1 MLACYQIN
9 IVKGY
14 PMNKRKSLADALA
27 TAAYPSTATAKEP
40 DETATTELAP
50 APQPNKKTIPPAR
63 EGKKAIVGYFDP
75 SVSRQLR
82 EIALA
87 EGKTLQ
93 GILREALND
102 FFAKR
107 GKSTIA

>member
-1 MLACYQIN
+1 MTT
-9 IVKGY
+9 
-14 PMNKRKSLADALA
+14 KRKSLADALT
-27 TAAYPSTATAKEP
+27 TAAYPTSATRPEESAEVTTKE
-40 DETATTELAP
+40 AAP
-50 APQPNKKTIPPAR
+50 ATEPRQKTTPPAR

-102 FFAKR
+102 FFAKK

>member
-1 MLACYQIN
+1 MT
-9 IVKGY
+9 
-14 PMNKRKSLADALA
+14 KRKSLADAIQS
-27 TAAYPSTATAKEP
+27 AAYPSTATAEEPAETKEQKP
-40 DETATTELAP
+40 AAVAPKITKTT
-50 APQPNKKTIPPAR
+50 PPAR

-93 GILREALND
+93 GLLREALND
-102 FFAKR
+102 LFVKR

>member
-1 MLACYQIN
+1 
-9 IVKGY
+9 
-14 PMNKRKSLADALA
+14 MNKRKSLADALN
-27 TAAYPSTATAKEP
+27 TAAYPNATKTEETPLETAP
-40 DETATTELAP
+40 PETATIAP
-50 APQPNKKTIPPAR
+50 RNTKTPPAR

-93 GILREALND
+93 GILQEALND

>member
-1 MLACYQIN
+1 
-9 IVKGY
+9 
-14 PMNKRKSLADALA
+14 MNKRKSLADAL
-27 TAAYPSTATAKEP
+27 TNAAYPTSTPNPEEAAKAATPEP
-40 DETATTELAP
+40 AP
-50 APQPNKKTIPPAR
+50 APQPNKKTPPPAR

>member
-1 MLACYQIN
+1 
-9 IVKGY
+9 
-14 PMNKRKSLADALA
+14 MNKRKSLADALN
-27 TAAYPSTATAKEP
+27 TAAYPSTAQAEEP
-40 DETATTELAP
+40 AETAPPDP
-50 APQPNKKTIPPAR
+50 APVAPRSTKTTTPAR
-63 EGKKAIVGYFDP
+63 EGKKAVVGYFDP

>member
-1 MLACYQIN
+1 MT
-9 IVKGY
+9 
-14 PMNKRKSLADALA
+14 KRKSLADALN
-27 TAAYPSTATAKEP
+27 TAAYPNNATEKPA
-40 DETATTELAP
+40 ETATPEPVP
-50 APQPNKKTIPPAR
+50 APQSSKKTIAPAR

-102 FFAKR
+102 FFVKR

>member
-1 MLACYQIN
+1 
-9 IVKGY
+9 
-14 PMNKRKSLADALA
+14 MNKRKSLADALN
-27 TAAYPSTATAKEP
+27 TAAYPNTPQAEEPAKTTAPDIATIAPKSARTTA
-40 DETATTELAP
+40 
-50 APQPNKKTIPPAR
+50 PAR
-63 EGKKAIVGYFDP
+63 EGKKAVVGYFDP

>member
-1 MLACYQIN
+1 MT
-9 IVKGY
+9 
-14 PMNKRKSLADALA
+14 KRKSLADALNSAANPSALITEEHLETTAPNSA
-27 TAAYPSTATAKEP
+27 TIATKGTRTTA
-40 DETATTELAP
+40 
-50 APQPNKKTIPPAR
+50 PAR
-63 EGKKAIVGYFDP
+63 EGKKAVVGYFDP

-93 GILREALND
+93 GLLREALND
-102 FFAKR
+102 LFVKR

>member
-1 MLACYQIN
+1 MT
-9 IVKGY
+9 
-14 PMNKRKSLADALA
+14 KRKSLADALNG
-27 TAAYPSTATAKEP
+27 AANPNTPDAQEESIGTPKISAPVEQKAPSRQIKNIA
-40 DETATTELAP
+40 
-50 APQPNKKTIPPAR
+50 PAR
-63 EGKKAIVGYFDP
+63 EGKKAIAGYFDP

-93 GILREALND
+93 GVLREALND

>member
-1 MLACYQIN
+1 MS
-9 IVKGY
+9 
-14 PMNKRKSLADALA
+14 KRKSLADAIQN
-27 TAAYPSTATAKEP
+27 AAYPNTVKTEEPTATP
-40 DETATTELAP
+40 VPETPTASL
-50 APQPNKKTIPPAR
+50 KSGRTIAPAR
-63 EGKKAIVGYFDP
+63 EGKKAVVGYFDP

-93 GILREALND
+93 GLLREAIND
-102 FFAKR
+102 LFAKR

>member
-1 MLACYQIN
+1 MT
-9 IVKGY
+9 
-14 PMNKRKSLADALA
+14 KRKSLADALT
-27 TAAYPSTATAKEP
+27 TAAYPTSTPPSTPRPEEP
-40 DETATTELAP
+40 AEVAAPEPAP
-50 APQPNKKTIPPAR
+50 APQPRQKTISPAR

-102 FFAKR
+102 FFAKK

>member
-1 MLACYQIN
+1 
-9 IVKGY
+9 
-14 PMNKRKSLADALA
+14 MNKRKSLADALSS
-27 TAAYPSTATAKEP
+27 AAYPTSAPRPEESAEVATLEP
-40 DETATTELAP
+40 AP
-50 APQPNKKTIPPAR
+50 APQPRQKTTPPAR
-63 EGKKAIVGYFDP
+63 EGKKAVVGYFDP

>member
-1 MLACYQIN
+1 MT
-9 IVKGY
+9 
-14 PMNKRKSLADALA
+14 KRKSLADAL
-27 TAAYPSTATAKEP
+27 TNAAYPTSAPNTEEHAEAAPVEP
-40 DETATTELAP
+40 TPTI
-50 APQPNKKTIPPAR
+50 QQSKKTTSPAR
-63 EGKKAIVGYFDP
+63 EGKKAVVGYFDP